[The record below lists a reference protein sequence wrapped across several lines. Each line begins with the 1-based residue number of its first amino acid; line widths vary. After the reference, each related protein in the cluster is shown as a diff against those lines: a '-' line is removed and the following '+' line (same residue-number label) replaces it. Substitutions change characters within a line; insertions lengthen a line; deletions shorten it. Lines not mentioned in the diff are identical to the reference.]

1 MTRLTRLA
9 LVVLLPAATLA
20 TPALA
25 CPGASVSAAA
35 ADSPGAM
42 LRAIRSPTDRI
53 ASKLERR
60 PMVQSH
66 NGTLRERAQA
76 QRVLRSRS
84 DARPQRAG
92 LLRQG
97 LRAADLGGS
106 AVK

>member
-9 LVVLLPAATLA
+9 LVALLPAATLA
-20 TPALA
+20 ARPRL
-25 CPGASVSAAA
+25 PGGVHVGRCGRLPWR
-35 ADSPGAM
+35 DV
-42 LRAIRSPTDRI
+42 RAIRSPTDRI

-60 PMVQSH
+60 PMVESR

-106 AVK
+106 AVE